1 MARVDA
7 TDELME
13 LERQYWEA
21 IKHRDGKT
29 AAALSDDPCVVTG
42 AQGFGSF
49 TPKQLGS
56 MMHDGRYELRSFRI
70 EKDPEVQMLGDDVAV
85 VAYRVHE
92 DLIVEGKPVSLE
104 ATDSSTWIKRDG
116 QWRCA
121 LHTEAILGDPFGR
134 DRTAN
139 MSQEKSQ

>member
-1 MARVDA
+1 MANANA
-7 TDELME
+7 TEELME

-21 IKHRDGKT
+21 IKNRDGKT

-49 TPKQLGS
+49 TPKQLGA
-56 MMHDGRYELRSFRI
+56 MMNDGRYELRSYRI
-70 EKDPEVQMLGDDVAV
+70 EKNPEVQLIGDDVAV

-92 DLIVEGKPVSLE
+92 DLIVEGKPVSVE
-104 ATDSSTWIKRDG
+104 ATDSSTWVRRDG

-134 DRTAN
+134 DRNAGQTQGQA
-139 MSQEKSQ
+139 Q

>member
-1 MARVDA
+1 MANANV

-13 LERQYWEA
+13 LERQFWEA
-21 IKHRDGKT
+21 IKNRDGKT

-42 AQGFGSF
+42 AQGFGSY
-49 TPKQLGS
+49 TPKQVGA
-56 MMHDGRYELRSFRI
+56 MMNDGRYELRSYRFA
-70 EKDPEVQMLGDDVAV
+70 KNPEVQLIGDDVAV

-92 DLIVEGKPVSLE
+92 DLLVEGKPVSLE
-104 ATDSSTWIKRDG
+104 ATDSSTWVRRDG

-134 DRTAN
+134 DRN
-139 MSQEKSQ
+139 LSQVQSDAQ